1 MWLNNSRLAVLPD
14 YQAETRRAP
23 RCVTLV
29 RVSTSEQ
36 AADGRA
42 GIARQREVIE
52 RVARDK
58 GYEVV
63 DQIELI
69 DVSGTSLHDAPEIQS
84 LIERIERKEVEIIL
98 CSEMSRLG
106 RPSELNSF
114 ALLGACQRNGVLLDL
129 GGTIHDLASPEGFLS
144 GGILALL
151 GGHERMQMLKRM
163 MQSKEAKRARGQ
175 HPGSDINLPIGI
187 GYDRKAERYTFTPD
201 IAKVIEAFRLI
212 GEEGLRNL
220 SEIGRRAGGLSAA
233 TTKNALRN
241 PIYRGVRIY
250 DKFRDQSK
258 KTVKKGGRQ
267 GDRPKI
273 KRPADRV
280 IQVRI
285 FSPDEQPVSDQI
297 WDRTQEILR
306 GIKENHEVFVA
317 ERHEGN
323 LLAGT
328 ARCGYC
334 GTQRIYCKRRSPK
347 LAAKSSTKGHYICRT
362 HHETQTKKPG
372 HVKCKQPWTPM
383 EEMDELLEAFVCRFL
398 GDASF
403 VESVVA
409 NARTKQAGK
418 IVTMDFSESINDK
431 LADLEK
437 RDRRIVDALVDGAIS
452 TAEAKERRMKIEQEK
467 AFLVRS
473 IGAGSEQSHDHDE
486 LSGIARQ
493 ISAGIKGW
501 PADGTTKEK
510 KAFLQRMFSEIYFR
524 GPEITAFRI
533 AQGLLGPNLGSWSFI
548 ADIPV
553 SLEPPVRLKEP
564 EPEVVV
570 PDGHFHC
577 KACKT
582 TKRKCEFY
590 RGNNSTCRKCRNL
603 ANTKLKRRNRQGGG
617 SA

>member
-1 MWLNNSRLAVLPD
+1 M
-14 YQAETRRAP
+14 
-23 RCVTLV
+23 
-29 RVSTSEQ
+29 STAEQ

-42 GIARQREVIE
+42 GIARQREVVE
-52 RVARDK
+52 RVAREKLYD
-58 GYEVV
+58 VV
-63 DQIELI
+63 EQIELV
-69 DVSGTSLHDAPEIQS
+69 DVSGTSLHYAPEIMG
-84 LIERIERKEVEIIL
+84 LIERIERKEIDIVL

-106 RPSELNSF
+106 RPEELNSF

-175 HPGSDINLPIGI
+175 NPQSHITLPLGI

-201 IAKVIEAFRLI
+201 IVKVIEAYRLI
-212 GEEGLRNL
+212 DEEGLRNL
-220 SEIGRRAGGLSAA
+220 SEIGRRAGNLSAA
-233 TTKNALRN
+233 TTKNALKN
-241 PIYRGVRIY
+241 PVYRGVRIY

-280 IQVRI
+280 IEVRI
-285 FSPDEQPVSDQI
+285 FSPEDQCVSDER
-297 WDRTQEILR
+297 WNRVQELLR
-306 GIKENHEVFVA
+306 GIRENHEVAVA

-323 LLAGT
+323 LLSGT

-334 GTQRIYCKRRSPK
+334 GTQRIYCKRRNRK
-347 LAAKSSTKGHYICRT
+347 LSEKSSTKGHYICRT
-362 HHETQTKKPG
+362 HHETQTKKAG
-372 HVKCKQPWTPM
+372 NVKCRQGWSPM

-398 GDASF
+398 ADTSF
-403 VESVVA
+403 VEAVIA

-418 IVTMDFSESINDK
+418 IVSLDFSESINDK

-473 IGAGSEQSHDHDE
+473 VGSSSEQSSDQDE
-486 LSGIARQ
+486 LSDIARQ
-493 ISAGIKGW
+493 IAEGVKGW
-501 PADGTTKEK
+501 PAQGTTKEK
-510 KAFLQRMFSEIYFR
+510 KAFLQRIFSEIYFR

-533 AQGLLGPNLGSWSFI
+533 APGLLGPNLGNWSFI

-553 SLEPPVRLKEP
+553 SLDPPVRLKEP

-570 PDGHFHC
+570 PEGHFHC

-582 TKRKCEFY
+582 NKPKEGFY
-590 RGNNSTCRKCRNL
+590 PGNNSTCRRCRNQ
-603 ANTKLKRRNRQGGG
+603 ANTKLKRRNRSVKSDGGE
-617 SA
+617 